1 MRMHVFLAI
10 VLSLAVCS
18 ESADARRNRHHRHHG
33 HRHETLV
40 DRPTSSTDP
49 LTSNAAAN
57 NAIGRLIPRDWRLE
71 PPDPNLQGKRFTS
84 PTGDASLTFFAR
96 SAEDVPQEQYLRQF
110 GFAEGEK
117 VTYLRGERNWLV
129 VSGLR
134 GDRIFY
140 RKAILACGGTQW
152 RHVDFEYPAEA
163 KREFDRFVTSMS
175 RALDQAR
182 DDCPAADSD

>member
-10 VLSLAVCS
+10 VLSLAVGC
-18 ESADARRNRHHRHHG
+18 ESADARRRRHHAHHG
-33 HRHETLV
+33 QRHEALV
-40 DRPTSSTDP
+40 ERPTSSTDP
-49 LTSNAAAN
+49 LTSSAAAHST
-57 NAIGRLIPRDWRLE
+57 IGVLIPRDWRLE

-96 SAEDVPQEQYLRQF
+96 SAEDVPREQYLSQF
-110 GFAEGEK
+110 AFAEGER

-129 VSGLR
+129 VSGFR
-134 GDRIFY
+134 SDRIFY

-152 RHVDFEYPAEA
+152 RHVAFEYPAEA
-163 KREFDRFVTSMS
+163 KREFDRFVTRMS

-182 DDCPAADSD
+182 EDCNVADGE